1 MQRERDKESLLLARE
16 NRKRERALRR
26 QQEHELQRAM
36 AQTAKQRREE
46 RRLKAAFAPLPDVLS
61 EADVVLVVLDARDP
75 AACRCAALERALI
88 DCDKLPVLVL
98 TKVDLVPKAAA
109 EGWLKALRASLP
121 AVPFSCGDAPAKPAA
136 TGGAAAAAAAAPPA
150 VGAEALAA
158 LVQSRAALAPP
169 AEGAKL
175 SVGVVGF
182 DRVGKRSLLR
192 ALGR

>member
-109 EGWLKALRASLP
+109 EGTATPEAVACFLP
-121 AVPFSCGDAPAKPAA
+121 LSGVLTRMRRICGRWRFVFP
-136 TGGAAAAAAAAPPA
+136 
-150 VGAEALAA
+150 
-158 LVQSRAALAPP
+158 RC
-169 AEGAKL
+169 
-175 SVGVVGF
+175 
-182 DRVGKRSLLR
+182 
-192 ALGR
+192 